1 MKSANLSDLCERRR
15 RAGET
20 GIFYDEDTPKAGYVD
35 NGTEWGGEPFLL
47 SFYVIYKNPSSL
59 EPSVELTQAG

>member
-35 NGTEWGGEPFLL
+35 NGAEWGGGTFFTFLL
-47 SFYVIYKNPSSL
+47 CDL
-59 EPSVELTQAG
+59 QEPLLIRTVG